1 MYRWKRTTMMS
12 SMRFRRRLLVNRVD
26 EIVILV
32 QFIILPVILLHNF
45 VM

>member
-1 MYRWKRTTMMS
+1 MMS

-32 QFIILPVILLHNF
+32 QFIILPVILLVIF